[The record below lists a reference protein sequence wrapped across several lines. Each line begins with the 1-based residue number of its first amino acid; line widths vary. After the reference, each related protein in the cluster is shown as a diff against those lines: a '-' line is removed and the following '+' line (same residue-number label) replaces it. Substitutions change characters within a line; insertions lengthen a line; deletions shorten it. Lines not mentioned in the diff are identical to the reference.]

1 MQSLIRH
8 AILTLKDRPQE
19 TSEISQAYSAA
30 TESAQEDPAFQFSLE
45 ESSSVLLRPIS
56 STDKARLKNGLKLV
70 SAESRYLRF
79 FAAISQLSEAQ
90 LRYLTEVDQV
100 NHVAWGAHPPAC
112 YRPRYKDKVH
122 SLR

>member
-1 MQSLIRH
+1 MQYLIPH
-8 AILTLKDRPQE
+8 AILTPEDRPLE
-19 TSEISQAYSAA
+19 TSEISQAYSPA
-30 TESAQEDPAFQFSLE
+30 TEFAQEDPAFQFSLE
-45 ESSSVLLRPIS
+45 ESCSVLLRPI
-56 STDKARLKNGLKLV
+56 TPNDKARLQNGLELV
-70 SAESRYLRF
+70 SAEYRYLRF
-79 FAAISQLSEAQ
+79 FAAISQLGQAQ